1 MKHIIHI
8 IVLAVITVVYISC
21 EKEDYALQR
30 LNAPAQLTASRGD
43 TSVFLKWTK
52 VEDAAFYTLVRGLKV
67 IADSLTVESYED
79 NSAPDTL
86 TEYRIYAV
94 DSQGWRSATY
104 AVDSG
109 YLGIPDGIEPRVPAK
124 LQASDTNIEGCLLS
138 WTAGRFATSYKVYKN
153 GAFYKEV
160 TNKEFLD
167 YTASVTGAEY
177 TVYSVNRNGMSKGIS
192 VTGKKAYQC
201 LDDYETYETGKVIE
215 PWTFIQD
222 RIGYYTE
229 GNPVVTDE
237 KTFEGTKSLS
247 IKQGKIELMFDW
259 GGVWNDGYYI
269 ISFMTYKA
277 SGPFKLYSDFGID
290 DTVQGTGEWVQYN
303 YRTGLLKAGDKFKMV
318 IDSREDVGILY
329 VDNLSIEY
337 VKE

>member
-30 LNAPAQLTASRGD
+30 LSAPAQLTASRGD

-52 VEDAAFYTLVRGLKV
+52 VEDASFYTLVRGLKV

-79 NSAPDTL
+79 DSAPDTL

-94 DSQGWRSATY
+94 DNQGWRSATY

-124 LQASDTNIEGCLLS
+124 LEASDTNIEGCLLS
-138 WTAGRFATSYKVYKN
+138 WSAGRFATSYKVYKN
-153 GAFYKEV
+153 GTFYKEV
-160 TNKEFLD
+160 TNKKFLD
-167 YTASVTGAEY
+167 YAASVTGAEY
-177 TVYSVNRNGMSKGIS
+177 TVYSVNHNGMSKGIS

-201 LDDYETYETGKVIE
+201 LDDYETYEIGSVIE

-229 GNPVVTDE
+229 GNPLVTNE
-237 KTFEGTKSLS
+237 R
-247 IKQGKIELMFDW
+247 
-259 GGVWNDGYYI
+259 
-269 ISFMTYKA
+269 
-277 SGPFKLYSDFGID
+277 PF
-290 DTVQGTGEWVQYN
+290 QRN
-303 YRTGLLKAGDKFKMV
+303 
-318 IDSREDVGILY
+318 
-329 VDNLSIEY
+329 
-337 VKE
+337 